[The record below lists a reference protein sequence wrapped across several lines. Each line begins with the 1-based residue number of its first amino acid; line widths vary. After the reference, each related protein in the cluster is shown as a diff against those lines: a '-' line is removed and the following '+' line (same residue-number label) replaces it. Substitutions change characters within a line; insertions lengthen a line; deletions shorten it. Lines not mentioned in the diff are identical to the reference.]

1 MNENNSSRFTLVTA
15 EKHGKR
21 AYSPIL
27 GNPMNRAPQL
37 PAPSLAALALV
48 VLGTWMVAAL
58 GHPLG
63 LVLGGLCFLTG
74 VGLMLLQGFL
84 HFGAEAR
91 VKSDLELENRS
102 LKDLSRKEDHL
113 RQGILLN
120 LQEGVLLLDS
130 RKEVR
135 LYNPAAQ
142 LLLSSSSRLTMG
154 GSLHE
159 VFREPETLRNIDMA
173 YSGKETEW
181 TLRRDPRSLRLR
193 AMPFDSADGSQS
205 VLLTL
210 DDITRQE
217 ALETT
222 RQKFISNASH
232 ELKTPVT
239 GIRIA
244 VENLLDGGFVAPG
257 GTNNLKAIFRS
268 VDRMTMLLNDISELS
283 RIETGALRL
292 EAQPLQLGV
301 FVPQLVEE
309 MRYQAD
315 PRRITLNS
323 ELEPGLED
331 LVIKADALRLH
342 QLLENLLSN
351 AIKFSPE
358 GSEVILRIQ
367 NQAPWLLWI
376 VEDSG
381 HGIAESDARRIFER
395 FYRAPSTRGVPGTG
409 LGLAI
414 VKHLALLMGGEV
426 SLRSELGKGST
437 FTLKLPLQG

>member
-1 MNENNSSRFTLVTA
+1 MTRT
-15 EKHGKR
+15 
-21 AYSPIL
+21 
-27 GNPMNRAPQL
+27 PQL
-37 PAPSLAALALV
+37 PAPPLAAVALV
-48 VLGTWMVAAL
+48 FLGTWMVISL

-63 LVLGGLCFLTG
+63 LILGGPCFLTG
-74 VGLMLLQGFL
+74 VGLLLLQGFL
-84 HFGAEAR
+84 HFGSEAR
-91 VKSDLELENRS
+91 VKSDLELENQS

-113 RQGILLN
+113 RQGILVN

-142 LLLSSSSRLTMG
+142 LLLSSSSRLTLG
-154 GSLHE
+154 GSLPE
-159 VFREPETLRNIDMA
+159 VFREPETLRNIEMA
-173 YSGKETEW
+173 YAGKETEW
-181 TLRRDPRSLRLR
+181 TLHRDPRSLRLR

-239 GIRIA
+239 SIRIA
-244 VENLLDGGFVAPG
+244 AENLMDGGFVAPDG
-257 GTNNLKAIFRS
+257 ENNLKAIFRS

-292 EAQPLQLGV
+292 EALPIQLGV

-309 MRYQAD
+309 MRQQAE
-315 PRRITLNS
+315 PRRITLKA
-323 ELEPGLED
+323 ELETSLEPR
-331 LVIKADALRLH
+331 VIKADALRLH

-367 NQAPWLLWI
+367 SQAPWLLWS
-376 VEDSG
+376 VQDSG
-381 HGIAESDARRIFER
+381 PGIAESDARRIFER

-426 SLRSELGKGST
+426 SLRSEPGKGST
-437 FTLKLPLQG
+437 FTLRLPHP

>member
-1 MNENNSSRFTLVTA
+1 
-15 EKHGKR
+15 
-21 AYSPIL
+21 
-27 GNPMNRAPQL
+27 MNRTPQL

-63 LVLGGLCFLTG
+63 LILGGICFLTG

-84 HFGAEAR
+84 RFGAIAR
-91 VKSDLELENRS
+91 VKSDLELENLS

-113 RQGILLN
+113 RQGILVN
-120 LQEGVLLLDS
+120 LREGVVLLDS
-130 RKEVR
+130 QKEVR

-142 LLLSSSSRLTMG
+142 LLLSTSSRLAVG
-154 GSLHE
+154 GSLPG
-159 VFREPETLRNIDMA
+159 VFREPETLRNIELA

-181 TLRRDPRSLRLR
+181 TLRRDPRALRLR
-193 AMPFDSADGSQS
+193 AMPFDSVDGGRN
-205 VLLTL
+205 VLLTM

-239 GIRIA
+239 SIRIA
-244 VENLLDGGFVAPG
+244 MENLMDGGFVAPG
-257 GTNNLKAIFRS
+257 GENNLKAILRS

-292 EAQPLQLGV
+292 ESLPIQIADFL
-301 FVPQLVEE
+301 PQLLEE
-309 MRYQAD
+309 VRQQAKS
-315 PRRITLNS
+315 RRITLKT
-323 ELEPGLED
+323 ELEPSVEHM
-331 LVIKADALRLH
+331 VMKADPLRLH

-367 NQAPWLLWI
+367 SREPWLLW
-376 VEDSG
+376 VVQDSG
-381 HGIAESDARRIFER
+381 PGISDSDAKRIFER

-426 SLRSELGKGST
+426 SLQSELGKGST
-437 FTLKLPLQG
+437 FTVKLPMQG

>member
-1 MNENNSSRFTLVTA
+1 MIRT
-15 EKHGKR
+15 
-21 AYSPIL
+21 
-27 GNPMNRAPQL
+27 PQP
-37 PAPSLAALALV
+37 PAPPLVALALAL
-48 VLGTWMVAAL
+48 LGVWMMASL
-58 GHPLG
+58 GQPLG
-63 LVLGGLCFLTG
+63 FILGGPCFLMG
-74 VGLMLLQGFL
+74 VGLLLRQGFL
-84 HFGAEAR
+84 HFGSEAR
-91 VKSDLELENRS
+91 AKSDLELENLS
-102 LKDLSRKEDHL
+102 LKNLSRKEDHL
-113 RQGILLN
+113 RQGILVN
-120 LQEGVLLLDS
+120 LREGVVLLDS

-142 LLLSSSSRLTMG
+142 LLLSTSSRLTLG
-154 GSLHE
+154 GSLHGI
-159 VFREPETLRNIDMA
+159 FREPQTLRHIEMA

-181 TLRRDPRSLRLR
+181 TLRRDPRVLRLR
-193 AMPFDSADGSQS
+193 AMPFETADGSQS

-210 DDITRQE
+210 DDITLQE

-239 GIRIA
+239 SIRIA
-244 VENLLDGGFVAPG
+244 TENLMDGGFMAPG
-257 GTNNLKAIFRS
+257 GENNLKVILRS

-292 EAQPLQLGV
+292 ESLSIQIGV
-301 FVPQLVEE
+301 FLPQLLEE
-309 MRYQAD
+309 VRQQAE
-315 PRRITLNS
+315 PRRITLKA
-323 ELEPGLED
+323 EMEPGLEHK
-331 LVIKADALRLH
+331 VMEADPLRLH

-367 NQAPWLLWI
+367 SREPWLLWI
-376 VEDSG
+376 VQDSG
-381 HGIAESDARRIFER
+381 PGIADSDAKRIFER

-426 SLRSELGKGST
+426 SLQSELGKGST
-437 FTLKLPLQG
+437 FTVKLPMR

>member
-1 MNENNSSRFTLVTA
+1 MGL
-15 EKHGKR
+15 
-21 AYSPIL
+21 IL
-27 GNPMNRAPQL
+27 G
-37 PAPSLAALALV
+37 
-48 VLGTWMVAAL
+48 GF
-58 GHPLG
+58 
-63 LVLGGLCFLTG
+63 CFLTG
-74 VGLMLLQGFL
+74 VGLLLLQGFL
-84 HFGAEAR
+84 RFGSEAR
-91 VKSDLELENRS
+91 VKSDLELENLS

-113 RQGILLN
+113 RQGILAN
-120 LQEGVLLLDS
+120 LQEGVVLLDS

-142 LLLSSSSRLTMG
+142 SLLSTSSRLTMG
-154 GSLHE
+154 GSVTG
-159 VFREPETLRNIDMA
+159 VFREPETLRNIEMA
-173 YSGKETEW
+173 YTGKESEW
-181 TLRRDPRSLRLR
+181 TLRRDPRALRLR
-193 AMPFDSADGSQS
+193 AIPFESMDGSQS

-239 GIRIA
+239 SIRIA
-244 VENLLDGGFVAPG
+244 AENLLDGGFVAPDG
-257 GTNNLKAIFRS
+257 ENNLKAIFRS

-292 EAQPLQLGV
+292 EALPIQLGV

-309 MRYQAD
+309 LRHQAE
-315 PRRITLNS
+315 PRRITLNA
-323 ELEPGLED
+323 ELEPSLEPM
-331 LVIKADALRLH
+331 VIKADALRLH

-358 GSEVILRIQ
+358 GSEVMLRIQ
-367 NQAPWLLWI
+367 NQSPWLLWT
-376 VEDSG
+376 VQDSG
-381 HGIAESDARRIFER
+381 PGIAESDAKRIFER

-426 SLRSELGKGST
+426 GLRSELGKGST